1 LIKEQTI
8 SFTVARADQRQKAYR
23 LVLTICLIIDAIV
36 GLLALFVPAA
46 VLWGLNEP
54 GSDATAWVRL
64 WGAMEIGLAA
74 FSASGRSYPA
84 EDRAVNWIGALVR
97 LLMASALLATGGALL
112 PVLLWQAI
120 AGAALLWLYWRFLMS
135 HTRGAGV

>member
-23 LVLTICLIIDAIV
+23 LVLTICLIIDAVV
-36 GLLALFVPAA
+36 GLLALFVPSAA
-46 VLWGLNEP
+46 LWGLNDP
-54 GSDATAWVRL
+54 GSNATAWVRL

-74 FSASGRSYPA
+74 FSASGFSYPA
-84 EDRAVNWIGALVR
+84 EDQAVNWIGALVR
-97 LLMASALLATGGALL
+97 LLMAAALLATGGALI

-120 AGAALLWLYWRFLMS
+120 AGAALLWLYGRFLMS
-135 HTRGAGV
+135 HLQTRP